1 MLILDLDDTLFET
14 KSMSNTSFSTI
25 VTLIEELLIP
35 KIGDQI
41 VNQLIEELWHRPFDD
56 VMDKYHIDMV
66 EQNKISARINQLDY
80 TLNITTFPDYSYLK
94 QLDIEKVLV
103 TTGFPKLQYAKLDA
117 LGIRNDF
124 KAIHIDDVTIKDRP
138 HKKGIFQ
145 KIIANSQK
153 FPHQIWVIGDNPS
166 SELKAG
172 KELGLR
178 TIQRLKDGEVLSE
191 NAEIGITTFAEL
203 KDIILK

>member
-1 MLILDLDDTLFET
+1 MLILDLDDTIFET
-14 KSMSNTSFSTI
+14 KSMSNTSFSAI
-25 VTLIEELLIP
+25 VTLIEKLLIP

-41 VNQLIEELWHRPFDD
+41 VNQLIEELWHRPFDY
-56 VMDKYHIDMV
+56 VMDKYRIDLL
-66 EQNKISARINQLDY
+66 EQNQISAAINQLEY
-80 TLNITTFPDYSYLK
+80 NLKISTFADYSYL
-94 QLDIEKVLV
+94 QRFDIEQILV

-145 KIIANSQK
+145 KIIANTK
-153 FPHQIWVIGDNPS
+153 KLPHQIWVIGDNPS

-178 TIQRLKDGEVLSE
+178 TIQRLKDGDVLSE
-191 NAEIGITTFAEL
+191 NAEFGITTFVEL